1 MTTLV
6 RRQLPPAR
14 DAGDDAKALLASSR
28 SNEIFLAVVG
38 PVGSGSSKI
47 AEILAK
53 AANESGYQPIQIKLS
68 SCIVSAARERGL
80 PVPVENSPRA
90 PKTLESVIGMQ
101 DLGDEIRKSDS
112 ASLARLALSQI
123 AEERARLMGVPYIEG
138 QIVEPDEKRRAFII
152 DSLRHPAEVQLLRR
166 AYANSFAL
174 IGVVCEEGT
183 RRQRLLEKHFLKER
197 WGSEEAGKEV
207 DSFIARDA
215 DDGSVK
221 HGQHVTDVFHQS
233 DFFVDNT
240 AEADT
245 PRQQKIVDDVGR
257 LLDIITHEKIVRPT
271 IAETAMHH
279 AHSARVRSACLSRQV
294 GAALVQSDGTVIATG
309 TNEAPKA
316 GGGVYGESHGEDVDH
331 RCAFH
336 SEGRFCRSTRQQN
349 TIIDELIA
357 AIPELGLVQP
367 RNDLVARIKRTRLGQ
382 LVEFSRAVHAEMDA
396 LVSAARAGVSTTG
409 TKLFVTTFP
418 CHYCARHVVSAGV
431 YEVQYI
437 EPYPKSLALKLH
449 SDAIAT
455 VPNDWQPPFP
465 QDIAASRES
474 GGAISDGKVL
484 FHPFVGVAPRL
495 YIKAFEQTRQLKDK
509 ATGDIEIQSPEWGDE
524 FSSFKVGYPELEAK
538 LSIRT

>member
-1 MTTLV
+1 MTQIV
-6 RRQLPPAR
+6 RRPAQAVR
-14 DAGDDAKALLASSR
+14 SAGEDARSLLASSR

-47 AEILAK
+47 AEFLAK
-53 AANESGYQPIQIKLS
+53 AADAAGYQPIAIKLS
-68 SCIVSAARERGL
+68 HCIRTAATERGL
-80 PVPVENSPRA
+80 VVPPQSTPKA
-90 PKTLESVIGMQ
+90 PKTLDSVIAMQ
-101 DLGDEIRKSDS
+101 DLGDEIRSSDS

-123 AEERARLMGVPYIEG
+123 AEERARLMGKPYIEG
-138 QIVEPDEKRRAFII
+138 QAVEPDEQRRAFII

-174 IGVVCEEGT
+174 VGVVCEEGT
-183 RRQRLLEKHFLKER
+183 RRQRLLEKHFFKER
-197 WGSEEAGKEV
+197 WGDEEAGKEV

-215 DDGSVK
+215 DDGGVK
-221 HGQHVTDVFHQS
+221 HGQHVTDVFHQA

-245 PRQQKIVDDVGR
+245 PRQQKIVDDIGR
-257 LLDIITHEKIVRPT
+257 LLDIITHSKIVRPT

-294 GAALVQSDGTVIATG
+294 GAALVQSDGTVVATG

-316 GGGVYGESHGEDVDH
+316 GGGVYGESYGDDVDH

-336 SEGRFCRSTRQQN
+336 AEGRFCRSTRQQN
-349 TIIDELIA
+349 AIIDELIA
-357 AIPELGLVQP
+357 AIPELELIEP
-367 RNDLVARIKRTRLGQ
+367 RGDLIAKIKRTRLGQ

-396 LVSAARAGVSTTG
+396 LVSAARTGVSTTG

-437 EPYPKSLALKLH
+437 EPYPKSLALRLH
-449 SDAIAT
+449 SDAIET
-455 VPNDWQPPFP
+455 VPANWLPPFP
-465 QDIAASRES
+465 QEVTAASDAETPLVE
-474 GGAISDGKVL
+474 GKVL

-509 ATGDIEIQSPEWGDE
+509 ATGDIKIQDPEWGDE

-538 LSIRT
+538 LSMGI